1 MENGNGAEKLITSIL
16 EEARKAAEL
25 ISERASFRVEEVNKK
40 LEEDRAIL
48 NEEFTKKAQALR
60 EDTLAKARTNAE
72 LESRKKLLEKKRGL
86 LDEAYEAARCAVCG
100 LEGEKREAVLRALI
114 ARECEGG
121 ELVRPAEKDRAL
133 VEKLVSASDKGLK
146 LGENAEGITDGF
158 VLEGSN
164 YYKDC
169 SFAALMEEV
178 RQNTSA
184 DTVKKLFD

>member
-16 EEARKAAEL
+16 EEARKAAER
-25 ISERASFRVEEVNKK
+25 ISERAADRVEEVKRK
-40 LEEDRAIL
+40 LEEDRAVL

-86 LDEAYEAARCAVCG
+86 IDEAYASAESAVRA
-100 LEGEKREAVLRALI
+100 LEGEKREALLRALI

-121 ELVRPAEKDRAL
+121 EIIRPAEKDRAL

-146 LGENAEGITDGF
+146 LGENAEGLGDGF

-169 SFAALMEEV
+169 SFTALMEEV
-178 RQNTSA
+178 RQETSA
-184 DTVKKLFD
+184 DTVKKLFE